1 MKAKNIPQP
10 RLVESTPLAERIVME
25 PSNVLPAVA
34 IPLTNVNEAEDA
46 DARIRELAYRL
57 YEERGRVDG
66 YALLDWLE
74 AEAIVRQRGKLAA

>member
-1 MKAKNIPQP
+1 MKAKNIAQP
-10 RLVESTPLAERIVME
+10 RLVESTPLAEGIVME
-25 PSNVLPAVA
+25 PSNVLPTVA
-34 IPLTNVNEAEDA
+34 IPSNNVNEAEDA

-57 YEERGRVDG
+57 YEERGRVHG

>member
-10 RLVESTPLAERIVME
+10 RLVESTPLAEGIVME
-25 PSNVLPAVA
+25 PSNVLAAVA

-57 YEERGRVDG
+57 YEERERVDG

-74 AEAIVRQRGKLAA
+74 AEAIVRQRGELAA